1 MVQRIRKF
9 LFWIHLVAGVIT
21 GVVILVMSST
31 GAVLALKP
39 QILAWTERQVR
50 VVTPQ
55 DRPRLGAQALVL
67 AAKQGRPDAA
77 PVSLAIDRDPSAA
90 AAVGLGRDGT
100 VYVNPYDGT
109 VLGAGSA
116 GANQFFQT
124 MTNWHRWLGVSG
136 DNRSA
141 ARSITGASNLAFLV
155 LGLTGLYLWWPKQL
169 IARYLKPILWFR
181 RTATGRA
188 RDFNW
193 HNVTGFW
200 CLPAII
206 IMTASGAVI
215 SYPWAS
221 NLVYRVTGSP
231 VPQQGR
237 GPGPGG
243 PGPERG
249 GAREGGGPSG
259 RGRAGGPGEA
269 GRAQG
274 GEARGPEGA
283 RPGAGPRAGAPALP
297 DKLDAMWARAEA
309 QLPTWSL
316 ISLRLPERAGAPVSF
331 SLTDGAYWNA
341 FARSQLALDA
351 ATGEIVQWQP
361 YQDSNLGQK
370 ARGWMRFAHT
380 GELGGLTGQI
390 IAGLGCL
397 GGVLLVY
404 TGFSLAVRRLWKWS
418 LWARWRESPRTAGA
432 TETANSRVGRQPV
445 AD

>member
-1 MVQRIRKF
+1 MQRIRRV
-9 LFWIHLVAGVIT
+9 LFWIHLAAGVTT
-21 GVVILVMSST
+21 GVVILVMSFT

-50 VVTPQ
+50 VVTPRDQ
-55 DRPRLGAQALVL
+55 PRLGPQAILL
-67 AAKQGRPDAA
+67 AAQQGRSDAT
-77 PVSLAIDRDPSAA
+77 PVSLALDRDPAAA
-90 AAVGLGRDGT
+90 AAVGLGRNGT
-100 VYVNPYDGT
+100 LYVDPYNGN
-109 VLGAGSA
+109 VLGTGSV

-136 DNRSA
+136 ENRSA

-169 IARYLKPILWFR
+169 IARYLKPIVWFR
-181 RTATGRA
+181 QTSTGRA

-231 VPQQGR
+231 LPQQGR
-237 GPGPGG
+237 GPGPGAA
-243 PGPERG
+243 GPERG
-249 GAREGGGPSG
+249 GPREGGAPGG
-259 RGRAGGPGEA
+259 RGRAGGSGAA
-269 GRAQG
+269 GRAGQS
-274 GEARGPEGA
+274 GEARGPESA
-283 RPGAGPRAGAPALP
+283 RQADGPRAAAPAIP
-297 DKLDAMWARAEA
+297 DNLDAMWARAEA

-341 FARSQLALDA
+341 FARSQLSLDA

-380 GELGGLTGQI
+380 GELGGLIGQL

-397 GGVLLVY
+397 GGVVLVY
-404 TGFSLAVRRLWKWS
+404 TGVSLAVRRLWNWS
-418 LWARWRESPRTAGA
+418 LWARWRESPRTAA
-432 TETANSRVGRQPV
+432 SDTASSRVGRQPV